1 LSQLITGKI
10 PYHELSNDVQVL
22 AKLFQGQL
30 LPQPDDAHPQLWS
43 LIQACWN
50 RDPQARPSAN
60 EALDRIE
67 SIPSSPSDS
76 ETSATPWI
84 FQWSH
89 NIVPMPEH
97 RDRDATLLLPVSQ
110 EKRFLSDEP
119 ELIIGRRSSAVA
131 RPVDRDDDGVEDFGQ
146 MLNQLDDQDS
156 WTFVSPVPSLTSSI
170 NSDNYSYN
178 PDDAEGTLISG

>member
-1 LSQLITGKI
+1 
-10 PYHELSNDVQVL
+10 
-22 AKLFQGQL
+22 
-30 LPQPDDAHPQLWS
+30 
-43 LIQACWN
+43 
-50 RDPQARPSAN
+50 
-60 EALDRIE
+60 
-67 SIPSSPSDS
+67 
-76 ETSATPWI
+76 
-84 FQWSH
+84 
-89 NIVPMPEH
+89 MPEH
-97 RDRDATLLLPVSQ
+97 RNRDATLLVPVSQ

-156 WTFVSPVPSLTSSI
+156 WTFVSPVPSLTSLI